1 MGVKKRPTIPRLDG
15 GPQTI
20 LLVEDVERAAAFYTQ
35 ELRLERREGD
45 TARYAEL
52 DTGDGGVLLLVKRDG
67 SIAPM
72 VKEAAE
78 KARATLTFEIPA
90 EGYDLW
96 KKWFVDRD
104 VLIAQETRWVHGGR
118 SLYVHDP
125 DGWRVEFKTPAV
137 LPPPPPVVPKPRVA
151 ED

>member
-1 MGVKKRPTIPRLDG
+1 MKKRPAIPRLDG

-20 LLVEDVERAAAFYTQ
+20 LLVEDVERAAAFYTEQ
-35 ELRLERREGD
+35 LRLARREGD
-45 TARYAEL
+45 TARYVEL

-72 VKEAAE
+72 AA
-78 KARATLTFEIPA
+78 KTAANALATLTFEIPA

-96 KKWFVDRD
+96 KKWFVDRG
-104 VLIAQETRWVHGGR
+104 VPIAHETRWVHGGH

-137 LPPPPPVVPKPRVA
+137 LPPPPPVVPKPRVE